1 MGCVSS
7 KRTLSVADASPVL
20 DYSYA
25 PPPLAGNG
33 HSSVGSSKCPSGY
46 LNFEQK
52 HKKDK
57 KDGSRRKK
65 SSYDIDNN
73 NEEEV
78 KEDRNTNLHGKK
90 VKRRSSSGKSGPIN
104 LKLGFSHRH
113 VGAEQIAA
121 GWPSWLSSAA
131 EEAIH
136 GWLPLRADAFEK
148 LEKIGQGTYS
158 SVFRA
163 REVETGRMVALKK
176 VRFDNFQPE
185 SIRFMAREILILRRL
200 DHPNIIKLE
209 GIITSR
215 LSSSIYLVFE
225 YMEHDLA
232 GLSSSPDIKFSDSQV
247 KCYMKQLL
255 HGIEHCHL
263 RGIMHR
269 DIKVSNILVNNEG
282 ILKLGDFGLAN
293 VLNSKNKNLLT
304 SRVVT
309 LWYRPPELLMGST
322 SYGVSVDLWSVGCV
336 FAELLIGKPLLK
348 GRTEV
353 EQLHKIFKLCGSPSD
368 EYWKQSK
375 LPNATMF
382 KAQHVHES
390 SLRERC
396 KDCPTTA
403 VDLIETFLSIE
414 PEKRGTASSALLSQY
429 FNTMPYACDPSS
441 LPKYTPNKEM
451 DANIEKKQG
460 GKLLVLEQEIEIE
473 APRKPRKANRT
484 LQERNSNNKFAPK
497 EEVKENTQFVRKIN
511 DSNAQMDKGREVVN
525 RELNSTFDTTSE
537 TSQATKG
544 DYVFSGPAPVIASS
558 GFAWAKRRKEDVAST
573 LSYNQD
579 ISMSEISALYSSS
592 FNFANSSFN
601 LAKEEDERHDS
612 QEATAKHVVQKQ
624 RRRFGSSD
632 SFDASNLYHF
642 NDSKATDE
650 ADALTS
656 YPNYLKRRENIEF
669 SGPLLSQSNK
679 IDELLQRNESQ
690 IRQAARRSRLDREV
704 DYNKKKLHEELLL
717 SLLTKTKD
725 FWSKVA
731 TVLPKSSSAIPV
743 RWSKEKNSSGPR
755 DVLAGFGGGLSASKA
770 FFPSV
775 HEEGSGCLKPGG
787 MEE

>member
-148 LEKIGQGTYS
+148 LEK
-158 SVFRA
+158 
-163 REVETGRMVALKK
+163 
-176 VRFDNFQPE
+176 
-185 SIRFMAREILILRRL
+185 
-200 DHPNIIKLE
+200 
-209 GIITSR
+209 
-215 LSSSIYLVFE
+215 
-225 YMEHDLA
+225 
-232 GLSSSPDIKFSDSQV
+232 
-247 KCYMKQLL
+247 
-255 HGIEHCHL
+255 
-263 RGIMHR
+263 
-269 DIKVSNILVNNEG
+269 
-282 ILKLGDFGLAN
+282 
-293 VLNSKNKNLLT
+293 
-304 SRVVT
+304 
-309 LWYRPPELLMGST
+309 
-322 SYGVSVDLWSVGCV
+322 
-336 FAELLIGKPLLK
+336 
-348 GRTEV
+348 V

-382 KAQHVHES
+382 KAHHVHES

-451 DANIEKKQG
+451 DAKYREEARRKTAG
-460 GKLLVLEQEIEIE
+460 SRTRDRDRG

-558 GFAWAKRRKEDVAST
+558 GFAWAKRRKEDVTST

-612 QEATAKHVVQKQ
+612 QEATAKHVMQKQ

-690 IRQAARRSRLDREV
+690 IRQAARRSRLDRGTGTL
-704 DYNKKKLHEELLL
+704 DFHSCAKLYLLFL
-717 SLLTKTKD
+717 
-725 FWSKVA
+725 
-731 TVLPKSSSAIPV
+731 
-743 RWSKEKNSSGPR
+743 
-755 DVLAGFGGGLSASKA
+755 
-770 FFPSV
+770 
-775 HEEGSGCLKPGG
+775 
-787 MEE
+787 